1 MDPTYTEEAEA
12 FRTRIKDF
20 LDANLPSGWAGYGA
34 MSVEDAFEWTADWR
48 QKLAANGLLAPSWPT
63 EYGGGGMSELEQVI
77 LAEEFEKAGAPTG
90 AGNDAFSIQMVGNT
104 ILHWGTE
111 EQKQHFLP

>member
-20 LDANLPSGWAGYGA
+20 LDANLPPGWAGYGA

-48 QKLAANGLLAPSWPT
+48 QKLAANGLLARRGRP
-63 EYGGGGMSELEQVI
+63 
-77 LAEEFEKAGAPTG
+77 
-90 AGNDAFSIQMVGNT
+90 NT
-104 ILHWGTE
+104 AAVACRNSSR
-111 EQKQHFLP
+111 